1 MKSRLSISQKNE
13 DKRHRWGEV
22 IKNKEE
28 IYNTQHKK
36 IKESLLKQNKMD
48 REREKKFREDKKKHI
63 S

>member
-1 MKSRLSISQKNE
+1 MKSRMSISQKNE
-13 DKRHRWGEV
+13 EKRQRWGEV

-48 REREKKFREDKKKHI
+48 REREKK
-63 S
+63 